1 MVNCKFCQKQ
11 FKTINALN
19 AHVGQ
24 KHKEELFNSKV
35 IIEKTK
41 DELDIT
47 YKELQ
52 EKRLAHS
59 NRCDICGK
67 VETANTHPNDKT
79 TPNALCVDHDHNL
92 KRFRGF
98 LCVQCNRNFGWYDKY
113 KDKIIEHEQFKH
125 V

>member
-1 MVNCKFCQKQ
+1 MVSCKYCQKQ
-11 FKTINALN
+11 FKTVNALN
-19 AHVGQ
+19 AHMGQ
-24 KHKEELFNSKV
+24 KHRDEIFDSKV
-35 IIEKTK
+35 IIGKTK

-47 YKELQ
+47 YKELE

-59 NRCDICGK
+59 NKCDICGK
-67 VETANTHPNDKT
+67 VETANTHPKDKT
-79 TPNALCVDHDHNL
+79 TPNALCVDL
-92 KRFRGF
+92 GGRLIIKKGF